1 MKLIDTYVSE
11 VGRRLPRKTRG
22 DIEAEL
28 RSTLEDLLE
37 ERSRKSGKP
46 VDDDMVVEVLREYG
60 APAKVAASYQGE
72 RYLIGP
78 QLYPTFEMVLK
89 IVASVLGTLAL
100 IGLGVKLVHSGPS
113 MLNIADGIAGVLSAF
128 VTALGNVVLIFA
140 ILEWVMRTQGKA
152 FKLEGKEK
160 AWDPRALE
168 KISPPN
174 QVKLGEGI
182 TEIVMNAIAI
192 LIFNFYPQSIGFTA
206 SLNGAFETGNWSELT
221 FFPIFTSL
229 FFSSFVPWL
238 TLVWGLDILVH
249 LIVLRSGAWQT
260 ATRLLNVAVRAGAI
274 AIGAVMLATPGLV
287 NVTVEAITAAGTLDA
302 GTAELLATL
311 ARQGFA
317 SVLVIVMG
325 VEGVEI
331 IKHLYRIVTDRK

>member
-37 ERSRKSGKP
+37 ERSRRSGKP
-46 VDDDMVVEVLREYG
+46 VDDEMAVEVLREYG

-78 QLYPTFEMVLK
+78 QLYPTFELVLK
-89 IVASVLGTLAL
+89 IVASVFGTLAL

-113 MLNIADGIAGVLSAF
+113 MLNIADGIAGVISAF
-128 VTALGNVVLIFA
+128 ITALGNVVLIFA
-140 ILEWVMRTQGKA
+140 IVEWAMRTQGKA

-160 AWDPRALE
+160 AWDPRSLE
-168 KISPPN
+168 KISPSN
-174 QVKLGEGI
+174 QVKLGEGL
-182 TEIVMNAIAI
+182 TEIVMDAIAI
-192 LIFNFYPQSIGFTA
+192 VVFNFYPHMIGFTS
-206 SLNGAFETGNWSELT
+206 SLNGVFESGNWSELT
-221 FFPIFTSL
+221 FFPLFTGL
-229 FFSSFVPWL
+229 FFSRFVPWL
-238 TLVWGLDILVH
+238 TLVWGLDILGH
-249 LIVLRSGAWQT
+249 ILVLRMGNWT
-260 ATRLLNVAVRAGAI
+260 VGTRLLNIAIRAGAI
-274 AIGAVMLATPGLV
+274 AIGAAMLATPGLV

-302 GTAELLATL
+302 GTAGLLATM

-317 SVLVIVMG
+317 SVLVIVMA
-325 VEGVEI
+325 VEGIEI
-331 IKHLYRIVTDRK
+331 AKHLYRIATDRK